1 MRIVDVCAFYS
12 PQGGGVKTYI
22 EQKLAIGPQL
32 GHEIIILA
40 PGDKAGIVERGP
52 GARIVTLPSPRFPL
66 DRKYW
71 YFDDEPALHLA
82 LDLLQPDFVEV
93 SSPWRSP
100 SFVARWPGRMP
111 RALVMHADPLSA
123 YAYRWLEP
131 LLSRERIDKGFDQFW
146 THLREL
152 GESYDR
158 VVCASSELAERL
170 IEGGISNVMLH
181 PMGVEDGLFSPARR
195 DRNVRRRMLELC
207 ELPEDAH
214 LLIGVG
220 RLSAE
225 KRWPLV
231 IEAVTAASQ
240 HHPIGLI
247 IIGEGGQQR
256 RIMRAIAGNPH
267 IRILKPERDRQSFAT
282 LLASTDAL
290 IHGCEAETYGLA
302 PAEAR
307 ASGVPVIVPDRGG
320 AADHATDGAGLT
332 YAATSA
338 EAAAEAIARVIER
351 PDALH
356 PGQVPVETMRGHFIK
371 LFADYVALSRSAEK
385 ITNHAYGF
393 ARATL
398 TPKGR

>member
-12 PQGGGVKTYI
+12 PRGGGVKTYI
-22 EQKLAIGPQL
+22 EQKLAIGPTL
-32 GHEIIILA
+32 GHEIVILA
-40 PGDKAGIVERGP
+40 PGDKAGIVECGP

-100 SFVARWPGRMP
+100 SFVARWPGKVP

-131 LLSRERIDKGFDQFW
+131 LISRERIDKGFEQFW

-152 GESYDR
+152 GDSYDR
-158 VVCASSELAERL
+158 VVCASAELSARL
-170 IEGGISNVMLH
+170 VEGGVPHVALH

-195 DRNVRRRMLELC
+195 DPEVRRRLLELC
-207 ELPEDAH
+207 ELGEDAH

-247 IIGEGGQQR
+247 IIGEGGQKR

-267 IRILKPERDRQSFAT
+267 IRILKPERDRQRFAT
-282 LLASTDAL
+282 LLASTDGL
-290 IHGCEAETYGLA
+290 IHGCEAETFGLA
-302 PAEAR
+302 PVEAR

-320 AADHATDGAGLT
+320 AADHAADQAGLT
-332 YAATSA
+332 YAAASA
-338 EAAAEAIARVIER
+338 ESAAAAIDRLIEN
-351 PDALH
+351 PAELH
-356 PGQVPVETMRGHFIK
+356 PGQVPVQTMNGHFTK
-371 LFADYVALSRSAEK
+371 LFADYAALVRTAQQS
-385 ITNHAYGF
+385 G
-393 ARATL
+393 
-398 TPKGR
+398 